1 MNGIFSTK
9 KAKSVKIISLSLF
22 FTALIYLSSNASS
35 FSSHLEK
42 VKFVLLIEQVAS
54 YGRTLLEDN
63 DINRICN
70 KAEGGLLD
78 LYKSE
83 NKITFDK
90 KKSSEKIQAI
100 IDYIRDSDSS
110 HIKDYIPRIV
120 VYAVFIVIAVLYL
133 IGWLFYCCCCCCPCC
148 CCKKKKEE
156 NCCKFSSCL
165 IVLILYG
172 GVVVGSIVA
181 LALSK

>member
-1 MNGIFSTK
+1 MNCFFSTK

-22 FTALIYLSSNASS
+22 FTTLIYLSSDAS
-35 FSSHLEK
+35 FSSQLEK
-42 VKFVLLIEQVAS
+42 VNFVLLIEQVSS
-54 YGRTLLEDN
+54 YGRTLLEDE

-78 LYKSE
+78 LYKS
-83 NKITFDK
+83 DK
-90 KKSSEKIQAI
+90 EIIYSREKKSNDKIQAI

-133 IGWLFYCCCCCCPCC
+133 ICWLFYCCCCCCPCC